1 LGSSDPQAL
10 RGSAV
15 LVIPTKSR
23 PPQWAAFP
31 IPETNDSES
40 KKAPSQELGRKER
53 EPSGDEHRDEQ
64 IDKDPRSAKPS
75 KKVSNVDEQGD
86 RANVRQNT
94 PPTGLRNNA
103 NPADPLKRGA
113 QCFRIPSS
121 AYRSMPPTK
130 STIALSAR
138 PIVVFISSRRTQSG
152 IERRLGELDEEWDIE
167 RVLEANAAS
176 VALAGT
182 VLAATVHKRWLMLPA
197 LVGGFLL
204 QHATHGWCPPVP
216 VLRRLGYRTAREI
229 ETERIALKA
238 LRGDF
243 GKIGPANSVR
253 DSAASHALQATEPS
267 TPPMRRSARPR
278 RRPPGY
284 AGRGLIAFLMRK
296 VAYI

>member
-1 LGSSDPQAL
+1 
-10 RGSAV
+10 
-15 LVIPTKSR
+15 
-23 PPQWAAFP
+23 
-31 IPETNDSES
+31 
-40 KKAPSQELGRKER
+40 
-53 EPSGDEHRDEQ
+53 
-64 IDKDPRSAKPS
+64 
-75 KKVSNVDEQGD
+75 
-86 RANVRQNT
+86 
-94 PPTGLRNNA
+94 
-103 NPADPLKRGA
+103 
-113 QCFRIPSS
+113 
-121 AYRSMPPTK
+121 MPPTK

-216 VLRRLGYRTAREI
+216 ALRRLGYRTAREI

-243 GKIGPANSVR
+243 GKIGPANSER
-253 DSAASHALQATEPS
+253 DSAASHALQA
-267 TPPMRRSARPR
+267 AR
-278 RRPPGY
+278 
-284 AGRGLIAFLMRK
+284 L
-296 VAYI
+296 